1 LRRCDG
7 WRQVQWALLA
17 ATGEAERER
26 DA

>member
-1 LRRCDG
+1 LRRCDR

-17 ATGEAERER
+17 ASGEAERDR